1 MALHPQLRI
10 FDDTAS
16 LYAAAATEYAARAQA
31 AVEKNGR
38 FSVALSGGSTPKP
51 LYSMLAEKFPSLPWD
66 KSYFFWS
73 DERFVPPDHP
83 DSNYRLA
90 RESMLSKAP
99 IPGENIFRVQ
109 TEEKDPQRAAELY
122 EQTLQSFFRLKP
134 RQLPRFDLMLLGMG
148 PDGHTASLF
157 PGSAA
162 LKVRD
167 RLVVANW
174 VEKFQVNRITF
185 TLPVLNQAAC
195 DMFLVVDKSK
205 ASALRQVLDQD
216 GEAVPAR
223 MVQPETGELLWFVDR
238 AATADLARAS

>member
-16 LYAAAATEYAARAQA
+16 LYAAAAAEYAARAQA

-38 FSVALSGGSTPKP
+38 FTVALSGGSTPKP
-51 LYSMLAEKFPSLPWD
+51 LYSMLAEKSRSLPWD

-83 DSNYRLA
+83 DSNYRMA

-109 TEEKDPQRAAELY
+109 TEEKDPQRAAEMY
-122 EQTLQSFFRLKP
+122 EKTLQSFFHLKP
-134 RQLPRFDLMLLGMG
+134 GQLPRFDLMLLGMG

-157 PGSAA
+157 PGTSA

-174 VEKFQVNRITF
+174 VEKFQANRITF
-185 TLPVLNQAAC
+185 TFPVLNQSAC
-195 DMFLVVDKSK
+195 DLYLVVEESK
-205 ASALRQVLDQD
+205 ASALRQVLEQD
-216 GEAVPAR
+216 GDPVPAK
-223 MVQPETGELLWFVDR
+223 MVQPDDGELLWFVDR
-238 AATADLARAS
+238 AATVALARAS